1 MKNSKYI
8 YLFAAAIVLSA
19 CNVLEEDPK
28 SFIAYDKFYKTE
40 SDAITAVTAAYTA
53 NKTNGDTNR
62 NFNILGD
69 ITSDDVSPL
78 LNNNDRVQ
86 LDQYTHTPQNSI
98 LRESWQ
104 NFYLGI
110 TRCNEVITRV
120 PETQMNETLRNRLIA
135 EAQFLRGF
143 YYFHLVRLFG
153 KVPLVT
159 TITESL
165 AAVEY
170 PVRAE
175 ESAIYAQIIQDFQ
188 AAESVLPISYTGAD
202 RGRATRG
209 AAKAYLSLVYLT
221 QKEYAKAADK
231 AKEVMAPELGYGL
244 WTNLTDVFAIPNE
257 FGKEA
262 IFDAQF
268 ISGPSGQGSNLIAF
282 WAQENNTIAGRGFGS
297 FQPTTD
303 IYNAFDPAD
312 KRLPVFFVKGT
323 DGKYYCNKW
332 IDSDAVTANQSD
344 NNFPHIRFAEV
355 VLIFAEA
362 ANEVSATPTQ
372 EAYDAINSIRERAG
386 LADLDGLT
394 KDEFREAVLLER
406 RLELCFEGHRWYD
419 LVRTGRLVST
429 LQAKGITNV
438 QEYHNVFPVPQI
450 EIDLNQSLKPQNDGY
465 PQ

>member
-1 MKNSKYI
+1 MKTKNYI
-8 YLFAAAIVLSA
+8 YILVAIVWGG
-19 CNVLEEDPK
+19 CDVLKENPE
-28 SFIAYDKFYKTE
+28 SFISTETFYKTK

-69 ITSDDVSPL
+69 ITTDDVSPL

-98 LRESWQ
+98 LYESWR

-110 TRCNEVITRV
+110 TRCNAVIERV
-120 PETQMNETLRNRLIA
+120 PLIQMDEALRSRLVA

-143 YYFHLVRLFG
+143 YYFHLTRLFG
-153 KVPLVT
+153 KVPLILKET
-159 TITESL
+159 KSLTEITYPKRDEVS
-165 AAVEY
+165 AVY
-170 PVRAE
+170 Q
-175 ESAIYAQIIQDFQ
+175 QIINDFE
-188 AAESVLPISYTGAD
+188 AAEAVLPISYTGAD

-221 QKEYAKAADK
+221 LKDYAKAAEK
-231 AKEVMAPELGYGL
+231 AKEVMAPEFGYGL
-244 WTNLTDVFAIPNE
+244 WETYEEVFAIPNE

-268 ISGPSGQGSNLIAF
+268 ISGPYGQGSNLIAF
-282 WAQENNTIAGRGFGS
+282 WAQENNTVAGRGFGS
-297 FQPTTD
+297 FQPTED
-303 IYNAFDPAD
+303 IYNAFDPTD
-312 KRLPVFFVKGT
+312 KRVPVFFVKGT

-332 IDSDAVTANQSD
+332 IDADATTANQSD
-344 NNFPHIRFAEV
+344 NNFPHMRFAEV

-362 ANEVSATPTQ
+362 SNEVNGPTQ

-386 LADLDGLT
+386 LPDLEGLT
-394 KDEFREAVLLER
+394 KEEFRDAVLHER

-429 LQAKGITNV
+429 LQAKGISNV
-438 QEYHNVFPVPQI
+438 QEYHHVFPVPQI
-450 EIDLNQSLKPQNDGY
+450 EIDLNQNLKPQNEGY

>member
-1 MKNSKYI
+1 MKTKLYI
-8 YLFAAAIVLSA
+8 YTIIAFIMGA
-19 CNVLEEDPK
+19 CDILEEHPE
-28 SFIAYDKFYKTE
+28 SFISSENFYKTR
-40 SDAITAVTAAYTA
+40 SDAITAVTAAYAA

-98 LRESWQ
+98 LRETWN

-110 TRCNEVITRV
+110 TRCNAVIERV
-120 PETQMNETLRNRLIA
+120 PLIQMDETLKGRLIA
-135 EAQFLRGF
+135 ETQFLRGF

-153 KVPLVT
+153 KVPLVLKET
-159 TITESL
+159 TSL
-165 AAVEY
+165 AEVVY
-170 PVRAE
+170 PKRE
-175 ESAIYAQIIQDFQ
+175 EVNVVYQQIIKDFQ
-188 AAESVLPISYTGAD
+188 DAESVLPISYTGAD
-202 RGRATRG
+202 RGRATKG

-221 QKEYAKAADK
+221 LKDYAKAAEK
-231 AKEVMAPELGYGL
+231 AKEVMAPEFGYGL
-244 WTNLTDVFAIPNE
+244 WETYEEVFAISNE

-268 ISGPSGQGSNLIAF
+268 ISGPYGQGSNLIAF
-282 WAQENNTIAGRGFGS
+282 WAQENNTVAGRGFGS
-297 FQPTTD
+297 FQPTED
-303 IYNAFDPAD
+303 IYNAFDPTD
-312 KRLPVFFVKGT
+312 KRVPVFFVKGT

-332 IDSDAVTANQSD
+332 IDADATTANQSD

-362 ANEVSATPTQ
+362 SNEVNGPTQ

-386 LADLDGLT
+386 LPDLADLT
-394 KDEFREAVLLER
+394 KDEFREAVLHER

-419 LVRTGRLVST
+419 LVRTNRLVST
-429 LQAKGITNV
+429 LQAKGISNV
-438 QEYHNVFPVPQI
+438 QEYHHVFPVPQI
-450 EIDLNQSLKPQNDGY
+450 EIDLNQNLKPQNEGY

>member
-1 MKNSKYI
+1 MKTKIYI
-8 YLFAAAIVLSA
+8 YTIVAFIMGA
-19 CNVLEEDPK
+19 CDILDENPE
-28 SFIAYDKFYKTE
+28 SFISSENFYKTR
-40 SDAITAVTAAYTA
+40 SDAITAVTAAYAA

-69 ITSDDVSPL
+69 VTSDDVSPL

-98 LRESWQ
+98 LRETWQ

-110 TRCNEVITRV
+110 TRCNAVVERV
-120 PETQMNETLRNRLIA
+120 PLIQMDETLKGRLIA

-153 KVPLVT
+153 KVPLVLKET
-159 TITESL
+159 TSL
-165 AAVEY
+165 AGVVY
-170 PVRAE
+170 PKRE
-175 ESAIYAQIIQDFQ
+175 EVNVVYQQIIKDFQ
-188 AAESVLPISYTGAD
+188 DAESVLPISYTGAD
-202 RGRATRG
+202 RGRATKG

-221 QKEYAKAADK
+221 LKDYAKAAEK
-231 AKEVMAPELGYGL
+231 AKEVMAPEFGYGL
-244 WTNLTDVFAIPNE
+244 WANLTDVFAIPNE

-297 FQPTTD
+297 FQPTED
-303 IYNAFDPAD
+303 IYNSFDPAD

-332 IDSDAVTANQSD
+332 IDADAVTANQSD

-355 VLIFAEA
+355 LLIFAEA
-362 ANEVSATPTQ
+362 TNEVSGPTE
-372 EAYDAINSIRERAG
+372 EAYNAVNAIRERAG
-386 LADLDGLT
+386 LADLEGLT
-394 KDEFREAVLLER
+394 RDEFREAVLQER

-438 QEYHNVFPVPQI
+438 QEYHTVFPVPQI
-450 EIDLNQSLKPQNDGY
+450 EIDLNQNLKPQNDGY

>member
-1 MKNSKYI
+1 MKTKIYI
-8 YLFAAAIVLSA
+8 YTIVA
-19 CNVLEEDPK
+19 CIMGACDILEENPK
-28 SFIAYDKFYKTE
+28 SFISSGNFYKTR
-40 SDAITAVTAAYTA
+40 SDAITAVTAAYAA

-69 ITSDDVSPL
+69 ITTDDVSPL

-98 LRESWQ
+98 LRETWQ

-110 TRCNEVITRV
+110 TRCNAVIERV
-120 PETQMNETLRNRLIA
+120 PLIQMDETLKGRLIA
-135 EAQFLRGF
+135 EAKFLRGF

-153 KVPLVT
+153 KVPLVLKET
-159 TITESL
+159 TSLTEV
-165 AAVEY
+165 AY
-170 PVRAE
+170 PERE
-175 ESAIYAQIIQDFQ
+175 EVDIVYQQIIKDFQ
-188 AAESVLPISYTGAD
+188 DAESILPISYTGAD
-202 RGRATRG
+202 RGRATKG
-209 AAKAYLSLVYLT
+209 AAKSYLSLVYLT
-221 QKEYAKAADK
+221 LKNYAKAAEK
-231 AKEVMAPELGYGL
+231 AKEVMAPEFGYGL
-244 WTNLTDVFAIPNE
+244 WENLTDVFAIPNE

-297 FQPTTD
+297 FQPTED
-303 IYNAFDPAD
+303 IYNSFDPTD

-355 VLIFAEA
+355 LLIFAEA
-362 ANEVSATPTQ
+362 SNEVSDTPTQ
-372 EAYDAINSIRERAG
+372 EAYNAINSIRERAG
-386 LADLDGLT
+386 LPDLENLT
-394 KDEFREAVLLER
+394 KDEFREAVLQER

-450 EIDLNQSLKPQNDGY
+450 EIDLNQNLKPQNDGY